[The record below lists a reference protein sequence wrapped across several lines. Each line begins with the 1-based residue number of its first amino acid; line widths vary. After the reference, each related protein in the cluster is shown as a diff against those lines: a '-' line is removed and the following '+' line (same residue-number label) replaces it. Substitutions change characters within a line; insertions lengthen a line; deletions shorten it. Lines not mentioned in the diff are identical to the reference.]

1 MPNRIAVFFVFL
13 LATALLA
20 ACGTAVSRKVGIE
33 QSLASY
39 EKALRWQS
47 IGEAYRY
54 LRPELQ
60 PAYLPP
66 GIESIRVVGYEVL
79 DPPVE
84 VRDNVV
90 VQRVE
95 VRYVNRNTQ
104 VMKSFMDEQVWE
116 SDDDG
121 KTWLRANPMP
131 AFP

>member
-1 MPNRIAVFFVFL
+1 MPNRIAVFFVL
-13 LATALLA
+13 LVAIALLA
-20 ACGTAVSRKVGIE
+20 ACGTAVSRKAGIE

-47 IGEAYRY
+47 ISEAYRY

-66 GIESIRVVGYEVL
+66 GLDNMRVVGYEVL

-95 VRYVNRNTQ
+95 VRYVNRTTQ

-131 AFP
+131 VFP